1 MADSEAIV
9 PVTVAPEVP
18 PGPEVKTKMVRNRD
32 GSYREVTFT
41 GGKFTKK
48 KSDRREVSEDQAK
61 ALGRRLVKDED
72 AWTKIL
78 KAQIKLAQNVD
89 DAEFATASTKA
100 AEFVRAFLYGKLSLS
115 DADKAARE
123 HDGIKVVIVS
133 QPPVQEGVDHTKI
146 VKAEQPSWI
155 TAEVI
160 STNDPQKA
168 E

>member
-1 MADSEAIV
+1 MSDSEAIV
-9 PVTVAPEVP
+9 PTNVAPEVT
-18 PGPEVKTKMVRNRD
+18 PEPKNNVVEKLVKNKD
-32 GSYREVTFT
+32 GSYRTAVFVN
-41 GGKFTKK
+41 GKFSKRTDK
-48 KSDRREVSEDQAK
+48 REISEDQAK
-61 ALGRRLVKDED
+61 ALGRRLVKSED

-123 HDGIKVVIVS
+123 HDGIKVVVIN
-133 QPPVQEGVDHTKI
+133 QPPAQEGVDHTKI
-146 VKAEQPSWI
+146 LKPEQPSWL

-160 STNDPQKA
+160 STNEPPKA
-168 E
+168 